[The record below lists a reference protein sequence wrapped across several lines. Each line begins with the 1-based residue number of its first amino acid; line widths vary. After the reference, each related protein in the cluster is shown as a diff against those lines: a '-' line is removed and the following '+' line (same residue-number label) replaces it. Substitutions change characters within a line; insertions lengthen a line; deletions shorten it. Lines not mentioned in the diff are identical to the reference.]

1 MAKKVILNKSFMRVM
16 FVLFALATVLVGQKP
31 RNISGTVLDVSGEKV
46 GGTTVLL
53 LIDDGTE
60 SQRIET
66 SKRGAFK
73 FKKVLPGSYSLNID
87 AGESGNITSPL
98 TESVEPGLVVPMPTF
113 PEGSI
118 VITRELLVPKY
129 RFEFSKFHT

>member
-1 MAKKVILNKSFMRVM
+1 M

-53 LIDDGTE
+53 LIEDGTE
-60 SQRIET
+60 SQRTET

-73 FKKVLPGSYSLNID
+73 FKKVSPGKYNIEID
-87 AGESGNITSPL
+87 AGDLGKSY
-98 TESVEPGLVVPMPTF
+98 F
-113 PEGSI
+113 
-118 VITRELLVPKY
+118 
-129 RFEFSKFHT
+129 